1 MAGLFDTLKGY
12 YQQNVETPKRM
23 YGESLVKGILGIQ
36 SPQTEANFSPE
47 ELGVLKQFLDNVYKS
62 KMDYFKRPKKELLK
76 EANEIEAALKNYEQS
91 AKIAQEKY
99 PNKYFEPT
107 DTLRKTQIK
116 QLRDAA
122 EGKLPT
128 DFQVTYD
135 SFDNWHGKFYP
146 DSNIDWRNTLGSF
159 RFKVDP
165 KGNYQVYDQYDFD
178 NPNHAPAVEKY
189 AAMNPV
195 SRLYS
200 AIKDFQTNDSSLGE
214 AYLGKTSV
222 PVNINLPTNLQYQD
236 PFGDTT
242 K

>member
-1 MAGLFDTLKGY
+1 MAGLFDTVKNY

-36 SPQTEANFSPE
+36 SPQTEANFNPQ
-47 ELGVLKQFLDNVYKS
+47 ELEVLKQFLDNVYKE
-62 KMDYFKRPKKELLK
+62 KIAYFSRPKKELLK
-76 EANEIEAALKNYEQS
+76 EANELEVSLKNYEKS
-91 AKIAQEKY
+91 AKVAQERY
-99 PNKYFEPT
+99 PDKIFEAT
-107 DTLRKTQIK
+107 DTLKRTQIK

-128 DFQVTYD
+128 DFKVGYD
-135 SFDNWHGKFYP
+135 MFDNWHGEYYP
-146 DSNIDWRNTLGSF
+146 DTNIDWRNTLGNF
-159 RFKVDP
+159 RFKVDD

-178 NPNHAPAVEKY
+178 NPNHAPNVKKY

-195 SRLYS
+195 SRLYN
-200 AIKDFQTNDSSLGE
+200 ALKDFSSNDSSLGE
-214 AYLGKTSV
+214 AYLGNISV
-222 PVNINLPTNLQYQD
+222 PVNINLPSNLDYQD